1 MQHFMEFIAQ
11 YMGGSYGWSIVVIV
25 IIVRIILLPV
35 MMNQMEKSTLMQERM
50 AMVQP
55 QMRALQ
61 ERQKKAKT
69 QEEQAAI
76 AQEMMSFYKDN
87 NISMTGG
94 IGCLPLLI
102 QLPIFTALYNAI
114 RYSPELSSST
124 FMGIPLGKPSIIL
137 AVLSFLAYLVQSWV
151 SMLGVAEEQ
160 KKQMRTMMLM
170 SPIMIGGICLTS
182 SAGLGVYF
190 FIGGLFAI
198 LQTLLINA
206 YRPRLRK
213 QIKLEMANKPKK
225 PAKPIVEAKP
235 VAEKPTATIEA
246 LKQTKPSENQQ
257 PRNAG
262 KQQHHKS

>member
-1 MQHFMEFIAQ
+1 M
-11 YMGGSYGWSIVVIV
+11 
-25 IIVRIILLPV
+25 
-35 MMNQMEKSTLMQERM
+35 
-50 AMVQP
+50 
-55 QMRALQ
+55 
-61 ERQKKAKT
+61 
-69 QEEQAAI
+69 
-76 AQEMMSFYKDN
+76 
-87 NISMTGG
+87 
-94 IGCLPLLI
+94 
-102 QLPIFTALYNAI
+102 
-114 RYSPELSSST
+114 
-124 FMGIPLGKPSIIL
+124 
-137 AVLSFLAYLVQSWV
+137 
-151 SMLGVAEEQ
+151 AEEQ